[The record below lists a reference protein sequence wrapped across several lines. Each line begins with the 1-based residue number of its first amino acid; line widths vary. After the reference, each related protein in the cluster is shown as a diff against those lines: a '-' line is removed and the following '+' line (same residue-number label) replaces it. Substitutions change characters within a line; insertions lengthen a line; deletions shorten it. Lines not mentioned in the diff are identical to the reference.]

1 MLASINREVIGLR
14 GHSREDAAMILTVP
28 RSPSAAGALLR
39 DWRLRRRLS
48 QLDCALDAEISQ
60 KHLSFIESGR
70 ARPSREMVLHL
81 TERLGVPLRERNA
94 IMLAAGYAPAF
105 PERDLSDPALAA
117 ARAAIAAILKGH
129 EPYPALAFDRR
140 WNLIDANAGV
150 ARLLTLVTD
159 PSLLQPPVNVLRL
172 SFAPGGLAPHIVN
185 LDQWRGHILE
195 RLRQQIG
202 ATGDRELVALRDA
215 LARLAGP
222 GAPIDDAPPGV
233 AASVAIP
240 LRLRMPAG
248 ELSLI
253 SATTIFGTPVD
264 VTLSELALE
273 TFFPADER
281 TAAALRAL
289 ASQD

>member
-1 MLASINREVIGLR
+1 
-14 GHSREDAAMILTVP
+14 MILSVP
-28 RSPSAAGALLR
+28 RSPSSAGALLR
-39 DWRLRRRLS
+39 DWRVRRRLS
-48 QLDCALDAEISQ
+48 QLECALEADISQ

-105 PERDLSDPALAA
+105 PARDLSDPALAP
-117 ARAAIAAILKGH
+117 ARAAIAAILKAH

-159 PSLLQPPVNVLRL
+159 MSLLRPPVNVLRL
-172 SFAPGGLAPHIVN
+172 SFDPGGLAPHIVN
-185 LDQWRGHILE
+185 LDQWRAHILE

-202 ATGDRELVALRDA
+202 VTGDPELTALRDD

-222 GAPIDDAPPGV
+222 GGPIDDASAEA
-233 AASVAIP
+233 AASIAVP
-240 LRLRMPAG
+240 LRLRTPAG
-248 ELSLI
+248 ELALI
-253 SATTIFGTPVD
+253 STTTIFGTPVD

-273 TFFPADER
+273 TFFPADDP
-281 TAAALRAL
+281 TAIALRAL
-289 ASQD
+289 AGRD